1 MVAMA
6 INLGNLTLAPSTRT
20 PASISFRSKNGS
32 LCLLCKGGRRLCGK
46 ALCPVELKAKAYIN
60 NLGISMNK
68 EFVGSS
74 PPSVF
79 VGRYGYP
86 HVFAGPMVPPF
97 SGDTEVLDTPE
108 DWIIK
113 DVPTIVN
120 YRYSL
125 IRGNLRMPIDSA
137 KKGGRIIDALQELAM
152 GVSSAETAIELLKP
166 PREKLSFD
174 DNSQPFGPSAP
185 LSKFDVASVRVD
197 KKIEDAYYDRDWRA
211 SEAIFSL
218 YREGIPIS
226 RLQKAF
232 SMGIFG
238 IQNNRKLVPTRW
250 SITAVDSLLSQKL
263 IDQIKDHPVIE
274 EFQVFLRSHQHN
286 TFAAILMP
294 RKWSFEWMEAWFP
307 GTFWNANGSS
317 ASIEGDSEGWDG
329 RKSYPKIGGCYFSTR
344 LGVAEYLDKIKRQ
357 ATALVVREILPEF
370 PLPLGVWFVR
380 ENIRAMFSRKPML
393 FDNLR
398 SSLQSL
404 RKHLAV
410 PTNLWIERSDLLKT
424 YFLQRQMDE
433 YLRRSEFI
441 D

>member
-1 MVAMA
+1 ME
-6 INLGNLTLAPSTRT
+6 GNQGDPTLASSSGM
-20 PASISFRSKNGS
+20 PASISFRSKNNNR
-32 LCLLCKGGRRLCGK
+32 CLLCRGGRRLCGK
-46 ALCPVELKAKAYIN
+46 ALCPIELKAKAYIK
-60 NLGISMNK
+60 NLGESIKK

-125 IRGNLRMPIDSA
+125 IRGNLKLPIDSA
-137 KKGGRIIDALQELAM
+137 RKGGRIIDALQELAM
-152 GVSSAETAIELLKP
+152 GVSSAETAIELSKP

-197 KKIEDAYYDRDWRA
+197 KKIENAYYDRDWRA

-263 IDQIKDHPVIE
+263 IDRIKDYPVID
-274 EFQVFLRSHQHN
+274 EFQVFLRCHQHN

-294 RKWSFEWMEAWFP
+294 KNWSFEWMEAWFP
-307 GTFWNANGSS
+307 GTFWNAGGSS

-329 RKSYPKIGGCYFSTR
+329 RNSYPKIGGCYFSTR
-344 LGVAEYLDKIKRQ
+344 LGVVEYLDKIKRQ
-357 ATALVVREILPEF
+357 ATALVVREIMPEF

-380 ENIRAMFSRKPML
+380 ENIRAMFSGRRML
-393 FDNLR
+393 FDDLR

-404 RKHLAV
+404 KKYLAV
-410 PTNLWIERSDLLKT
+410 PISLWIERSDLLKT
-424 YFLQRQMDE
+424 CFLQRQMDE